1 MDKKEEFTEWFD
13 KQGFKYFKAY
23 EFTRYFERELN
34 DYPPKSKWKNIV
46 SALEIVDKLRGDL
59 GHPIRITSS
68 YRADK
73 YNKKVGGASKSLHKE
88 FKALDIQ
95 CSGLSPARL
104 YHRLKKYRDAGE
116 FKGGLSEYKTFVH
129 IDVRGTNADW

>member
-13 KQGFKYFKAY
+13 KQGFTYFKAY

-34 DYPPKSKWKNIV
+34 GYPPKSKWKNIV
-46 SALEIVDKLRGDL
+46 EGVKILDKLRKEIGL
-59 GHPIRITSS
+59 PIRITSS

-73 YNKKVGGASKSLHKE
+73 YNKRVGGASKSLHKE

-104 YHRLKKYRDAGE
+104 YHKLKKYRDAGE

-129 IDVRGTNADW
+129 IDTRGENADW